1 MLPGAA
7 GAEYPHFA
15 EMVTAFA
22 LKPDYSYTAEFEFGL
37 ELILDGLER
46 EASAPADAQPPAAVL
61 TAGASA
67 GAKGHASS

>member
-22 LKPDYSYTAEFEFGL
+22 LKPDYSYAAEFEFGL

-67 GAKGHASS
+67 GAEGHASS